1 MAIQPLRLDPI
12 TVLGKQLVIELFD
25 CVDQRFDDIQWI
37 EESMLEAARQANAT
51 IITSAFHKFSPIGIS
66 GVVVIAE
73 SHLAIHT
80 WPEYGYAAVD
90 VFTCGDVLDGA
101 QAVRVLSERLGS
113 RRHLISSMDRGLGAS
128 PGAAQPQPGR
138 QWPGRRRQPD
148 PALGAGP
155 GHGGGLMDTP
165 IERAPLAPDL
175 SQARYAVDL
184 TGLVPAEV
192 AAGLP
197 PLPPNHFYFYP
208 PDPLLEGDGAITA
221 IEDSDPFDQYVY
233 RLRRV
238 LYQGR
243 TRWQNVLIADTYN
256 YDRVLMLDGAIQS
269 AESDESLYHELLVQP
284 AMLAHDEP
292 RDVLIIG
299 GGEGA
304 TLREVLSHASVRRAV
319 MVDLD
324 RELVELCREH
334 LFQWHQAPST
344 THAAN
349 CSPRTAGPISS
360 ATRRSMTWSS
370 STSSTCSTT
379 ARPRLSIPA
388 SSTSCCIRACDRA
401 GWSRC
406 RGWSSPTATTSP
418 TRPSPAPCAVS
429 SPRST
434 ATAPRY
440 PRSSPPGA
448 SCWLPTGSTRTT
460 GRPRTS
466 TDASNASSARC
477 GSTTST
483 ATTSRPAS

>member
-1 MAIQPLRLDPI
+1 
-12 TVLGKQLVIELFD
+12 
-25 CVDQRFDDIQWI
+25 
-37 EESMLEAARQANAT
+37 
-51 IITSAFHKFSPIGIS
+51 
-66 GVVVIAE
+66 
-73 SHLAIHT
+73 
-80 WPEYGYAAVD
+80 
-90 VFTCGDVLDGA
+90 
-101 QAVRVLSERLGS
+101 
-113 RRHLISSMDRGLGAS
+113 
-128 PGAAQPQPGR
+128 
-138 QWPGRRRQPD
+138 
-148 PALGAGP
+148 
-155 GHGGGLMDTP
+155 MDTP

-192 AAGLP
+192 AAG
-197 PLPPNHFYFYP
+197 LPPNHFYFYP

-334 LFQWHQAPST
+334 LFQWHQGAFDDPRSELLTEDGRAYLERDPSLYDVVIIDVVDMLDNGPAQALYT
-344 THAAN
+344 RQFYELLHSRLRPGGVIAVQGLEFSHSDDKPHAALA
-349 CSPRTAGPISS
+349 RTLRSVFAQVHSYRATVPSFLSSWGFLLASDWLDANHWQADDIDRRIERKLGPLWLDHLDGDYLK
-360 ATRRSMTWSS
+360 ACFVMDRETRFLLAQPGPVLEDGVAFVAPPDIEEIEFGPAQLPAL
-370 STSSTCSTT
+370 
-379 ARPRLSIPA
+379 AR
-388 SSTSCCIRACDRA
+388 T
-401 GWSRC
+401 
-406 RGWSSPTATTSP
+406 
-418 TRPSPAPCAVS
+418 
-429 SPRST
+429 
-434 ATAPRY
+434 
-440 PRSSPPGA
+440 
-448 SCWLPTGSTRTT
+448 
-460 GRPRTS
+460 
-466 TDASNASSARC
+466 
-477 GSTTST
+477 
-483 ATTSRPAS
+483 

>member
-1 MAIQPLRLDPI
+1 
-12 TVLGKQLVIELFD
+12 
-25 CVDQRFDDIQWI
+25 
-37 EESMLEAARQANAT
+37 
-51 IITSAFHKFSPIGIS
+51 
-66 GVVVIAE
+66 
-73 SHLAIHT
+73 
-80 WPEYGYAAVD
+80 
-90 VFTCGDVLDGA
+90 
-101 QAVRVLSERLGS
+101 
-113 RRHLISSMDRGLGAS
+113 
-128 PGAAQPQPGR
+128 
-138 QWPGRRRQPD
+138 
-148 PALGAGP
+148 
-155 GHGGGLMDTP
+155 MDTP

-192 AAGLP
+192 AAELP

-334 LFQWHQAPST
+334 LFQWHQGAFDDPRCELLAEDGRAYLERDPSLYDVVIIDVVDMLD
-344 THAAN
+344 N
-349 CSPRTAGPISS
+349 GP
-360 ATRRSMTWSS
+360 AQALYTRQFYELLHSRL
-370 STSSTCSTT
+370 
-379 ARPRLSIPA
+379 RPGRVVAVQGLEFS
-388 SSTSCCIRACDRA
+388 
-401 GWSRC
+401 
-406 RGWSSPTATTSP
+406 TATTSP

-434 ATAPRY
+434 ATAPRC

-483 ATTSRPAS
+483 ATTSAPAS